1 MTTTPPALPKAALAI
16 LALPGVESLEREA
29 DGWCCHL
36 RFGWTSDALGGG
48 GTIIDSNLKIVRAY
62 VMGAYELPPVTPAPF
77 VYNWAAGALPMAE
90 RTPAPEL
97 PASVSPR
104 WRGPALPGEPSPRPV
119 ASRKRPTLPGETLP
133 PLPYRQTR
141 SGHVVA
147 WDEPGETF

>member
-48 GTIIDSNLKIVRAY
+48 GTIIDPNLKTVRAY
-62 VMGAYELPPVTPAPF
+62 VMGAYELPPVTPAP
-77 VYNWAAGALPMAE
+77 
-90 RTPAPEL
+90 EL
-97 PASVSPR
+97 PGSASPR
-104 WRGPALPGEPSPRPV
+104 WSGPVLPGEPSTRPV
-119 ASRKRPTLPGETLP
+119 ASRRPPTLPGETLP

>member
-48 GTIIDSNLKIVRAY
+48 GTIIDPNLKTVRAY
-62 VMGAYELPPVTPAPF
+62 VMGAYELPPVTPAP
-77 VYNWAAGALPMAE
+77 
-90 RTPAPEL
+90 EL
-97 PASVSPR
+97 SASVSPR
-104 WRGPALPGEPSPRPV
+104 WSGPVLPGEPSPRPV

-147 WDEPGETF
+147 WDEPGEAF

>member
-16 LALPGVESLEREA
+16 LALPGVESLEHEA

-48 GTIIDSNLKIVRAY
+48 GTIIDPNLKTVRAY
-62 VMGAYELPPVTPAPF
+62 VMGAYELPPTAP
-77 VYNWAAGALPMAE
+77 
-90 RTPAPEL
+90 TPEL

-104 WRGPALPGEPSPRPV
+104 WRSPALPGEPSTRPV